1 MNKLGRVAVLL
12 TVALGVLVPL
22 APASAGA
29 DPIGGVIVIPGSG
42 NDLNEIRV
50 RTSAGCPAK
59 ADAFYAKMKGHDFPP
74 DGQLVT
80 ANTSAGL
87 SHSFGFDVYFL
98 LVMRDYA
105 KDNHTTLGGRYDI
118 AVFCVDSVTLQS
130 YGGFTG
136 SLEFTSPSHYEA
148 IGAAKPTG
156 TPPPPLAQAP
166 DGSAAAPE
174 TVPSPAGT
182 LSGPRPTKGP
192 AQNPVVPAPTAEA
205 PSGVDPPSPSAV
217 GQRTSEPNDAT
228 GQGVAWL
235 IAPGAVLVAGT
246 VIAVANRMR
255 KRRS

>member
-74 DGQLVT
+74 GGQLVT

-130 YGGFTG
+130 YGEFTG

-156 TPPPPLAQAP
+156 TPPPPLAQALTDP
-166 DGSAAAPE
+166 RPRRRRCHPSGRCHGPVRPRGQRRVPWYRRPPLKVHLGSAPH
-174 TVPSPAGT
+174 
-182 LSGPRPTKGP
+182 LRL
-192 AQNPVVPAPTAEA
+192 
-205 PSGVDPPSPSAV
+205 
-217 GQRTSEPNDAT
+217 R
-228 GQGVAWL
+228 
-235 IAPGAVLVAGT
+235 
-246 VIAVANRMR
+246 
-255 KRRS
+255 

>member
-1 MNKLGRVAVLL
+1 MNRLARVAALL
-12 TVALGVLVPL
+12 MIALGVLVPL

-59 ADAFYAKMKGHDFPP
+59 ADAFYARMKGHDFPP

-87 SHSFGFDVYFL
+87 SHRFGFDVYLL

-118 AVFCVDSVTLQS
+118 TVFCVDSVTLQS
-130 YGGFTG
+130 YGEFTG
-136 SLEFTSPSHYEA
+136 SLEFTSPTHYEA

-156 TPPPPLAQAP
+156 SPPPPLAQAP

-174 TVPSPAGT
+174 TVSPPVGT
-182 LSGPRPTKGP
+182 LPGPGP
-192 AQNPVVPAPTAEA
+192 AKGSAQAPLVPVPTAQA
-205 PSGVDPPSPSAV
+205 PSGVDPPPPSAV
-217 GQRTSEPNDAT
+217 GQLAAESTDAT
-228 GQGVAWL
+228 GQSVAWL
-235 IAPGAVLVAGT
+235 LAAGAVLVAG
-246 VIAVANRMR
+246 VGIVVAKRMR